1 MSSKVKKITRIID
14 EMASILLAD
23 SLSNLEVKVSIN
35 EKDIE
40 IGFHHYHNNMTEQR
54 LIEIEKTLNKPRR
67 FELESYYWTLIGET
81 DVDQSLQMIGGL
93 IDSAKLTKVGNDVQ
107 IIMIRGD
114 EQ

>member
-1 MSSKVKKITRIID
+1 MSSKVKKITKIID

-23 SLSNLEVKVSIN
+23 SLSNLEVKISIN

-40 IGFHHYHNNMTEQR
+40 ISFHHYHNNMTEQR

-81 DVDQSLQMIGGL
+81 DVDQSLQLIGGL
-93 IDSAKLTKVGNDVQ
+93 IDSAVVKKIESDLYITLVRIN
-107 IIMIRGD
+107 
-114 EQ
+114 E